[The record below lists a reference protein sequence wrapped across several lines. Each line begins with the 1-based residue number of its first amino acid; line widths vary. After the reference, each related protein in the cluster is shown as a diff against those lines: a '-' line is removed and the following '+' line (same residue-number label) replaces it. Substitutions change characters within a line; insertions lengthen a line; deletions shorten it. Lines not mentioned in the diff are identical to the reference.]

1 MKEYAEHSKFMKLAP
16 RTRKTVEDILDKIRN
31 RLDSFEVEHS
41 GVKGMKWGVR
51 NGPPYP
57 IKYNGRVA
65 AVQKHGKI
73 VEDAINSGEVIK
85 TINKDKQNRHNKT
98 QHTPGRSYLNGDI
111 EYAQKL
117 VDKYS
122 GTGESKLDRNG
133 KWNHRERI
141 FADEDIGIYVDEQ
154 GVETPSNV
162 GMIIYSNTGTHIYPA
177 RRKENE

>member
-1 MKEYAEHSKFMKLAP
+1 MKL
-16 RTRKTVEDILDKIRN
+16 ILKSIARSASTKIWMRN
-31 RLDSFEVEHS
+31 VTL
-41 GVKGMKWGVR
+41 K
-51 NGPPYP
+51 
-57 IKYNGRVA
+57 
-65 AVQKHGKI
+65 KHDTI

-98 QHTPGRSYLNGDI
+98 QHIPGRSYLNGDT

-122 GTGESKLDRNG
+122 GTGESKLDHNG

-162 GMIIYSNTGTHIYPA
+162 GMIIYSNTGAHIYPA
-177 RRKENE
+177 RRKENK

>member
-1 MKEYAEHSKFMKLAP
+1 
-16 RTRKTVEDILDKIRN
+16 
-31 RLDSFEVEHS
+31 
-41 GVKGMKWGVR
+41 MKWGVR

-57 IKYNGRVA
+57 IKYNGCVA

-162 GMIIYSNTGTHIYPA
+162 GMIIYSNTGTHIY
-177 RRKENE
+177 RERINETQSKS